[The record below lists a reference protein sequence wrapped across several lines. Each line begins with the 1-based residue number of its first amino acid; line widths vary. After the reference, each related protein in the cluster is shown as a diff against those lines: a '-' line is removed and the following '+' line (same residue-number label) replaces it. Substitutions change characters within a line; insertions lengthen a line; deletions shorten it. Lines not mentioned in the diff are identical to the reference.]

1 MKKPIAT
8 PTLKLDGTIYKAPKP
23 KMRLLRKCMKFNS
36 VGGNIQTEEGYDMIL
51 DLICDTFRDQGV
63 TPEVL
68 EEKMDMDDL
77 MPVVTDIVNWI
88 GVKLNANIAE
98 SPNSQAPAEK

>member
-1 MKKPIAT
+1 MKKLIET
-8 PTLKLDGTIYKAPKP
+8 PTIDLDGTIYKAPKP
-23 KMRLLRKCMKFNS
+23 KMRLLRKCMKFNA

-63 TPEVL
+63 TSEVL

-77 MPVVTDIVNWI
+77 MPIVTDIVNWI
-88 GVKLNANIAE
+88 GAKLNANVTEA
-98 SPNSQAPAEK
+98 PNSPAPTEK

>member
-1 MKKPIAT
+1 MKKPIET
-8 PTLKLDGTIYKAPKP
+8 PTLDLDGTIYKAPKP
-23 KMRLLRKCMKFNS
+23 KMRLLRKCMKFNA

-63 TPEVL
+63 TSEVL

-77 MPVVTDIVNWI
+77 MPIVTDIVNWI
-88 GVKLNANIAE
+88 GAKLNANVTE
-98 SPNSQAPAEK
+98 GPNPPAPREK

>member
-1 MKKPIAT
+1 MKKQVIT
-8 PTLKLDGTIYKAPKP
+8 PVLNLDGTIYKAPKP
-23 KMRLLRKCMKFNS
+23 KMRLLRKCMKFNA
-36 VGGNIQTEEGYDMIL
+36 VGGNVQTEDGYDMIL
-51 DLICDTFRDQGV
+51 ELICDTFRDQGL

-88 GVKLNANIAE
+88 GAKLNANIAE
-98 SPNSQAPAEK
+98 NPNPQAPAET